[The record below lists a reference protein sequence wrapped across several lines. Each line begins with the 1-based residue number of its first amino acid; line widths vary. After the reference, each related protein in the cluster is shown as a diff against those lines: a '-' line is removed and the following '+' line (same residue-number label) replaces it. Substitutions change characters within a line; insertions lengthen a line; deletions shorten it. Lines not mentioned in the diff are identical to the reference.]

1 VHLAAAIHDETNGNP
16 FFVREL
22 YRHLVEEGRSG
33 SIDAARAELA
43 SSVPESVKH
52 VISRRLA
59 RLRAPTARMLSEM
72 SVFTRGFEYPLVR
85 ALTGMEESDLLRCLD
100 EALASGLIVERSG
113 GEHGYNFTHALVR
126 NALETQPNLDRRAR
140 WHRRAAETLE
150 EVYAGHESDHAAELA
165 AQYHASRAL
174 PGAERGIPF
183 ALTAAD
189 QAAAAGGFDRAAAL
203 LRLARDLVRVD
214 DPQARA
220 EVLRRLALAEAQALL
235 LDDASESAL
244 EAIAAAEEAATDREI
259 LTDFLT
265 LMARTLKEGGA
276 PRDRW
281 ERLLGEGLTRIS
293 DRKNL
298 RWARLKLLEDPIRTV
313 LDGSVNIGLWTGF
326 DRDAVAT
333 ARADGDEDDYARTL
347 EPYEWRSTEETRR
360 ILALTVGWR
369 RPAAIIRASDA
380 VVRDL
385 IHRHD
390 APLEGID
397 VAERMLAVSRRAGSI
412 PGQVEALV
420 QLSFG
425 HGVVGRLDRQEAALE
440 EARSLVSR
448 LGPTHRLRWV
458 VDQGGTGIQ
467 AFIRGEGDWR
477 RLAGSTTAFVA
488 RPETGRTPLGFVFSS
503 VAILAHAFG
512 GDHGEASRLL
522 RLVTPCLIDAPLTAY
537 HKATT
542 VDLCGWAAWVLGSS
556 DLAVTYQG
564 LAQEMLDESDHA
576 PLVGAHALTV
586 ARMGSL
592 VGDPSGHE
600 DRFDEAREVLERT
613 GKRAMRAI
621 VDADEA
627 QALVRWGSRDHDR
640 IETLLE
646 RAIATFG
653 RLGMTGWV
661 HRALRLRASAS
672 TWSGLT
678 PREIGVLR
686 LVAAARTNKEIAGE
700 LFISVATVE
709 RHVANIYR
717 KIGARSR
724 VEATSYALREGI
736 A

>member
-1 VHLAAAIHDETNGNP
+1 
-16 FFVREL
+16 
-22 YRHLVEEGRSG
+22 
-33 SIDAARAELA
+33 
-43 SSVPESVKH
+43 
-52 VISRRLA
+52 
-59 RLRAPTARMLSEM
+59 M
-72 SVFTRGFEYPLVR
+72 
-85 ALTGMEESDLLRCLD
+85 LD
-100 EALASGLIVERSG
+100 EA
-113 GEHGYNFTHALVR
+113 N
-126 NALETQPNLDRRAR
+126 
-140 WHRRAAETLE
+140 
-150 EVYAGHESDHAAELA
+150 
-165 AQYHASRAL
+165 
-174 PGAERGIPF
+174 
-183 ALTAAD
+183 
-189 QAAAAGGFDRAAAL
+189 
-203 LRLARDLVRVD
+203 
-214 DPQARA
+214 
-220 EVLRRLALAEAQALL
+220 
-235 LDDASESAL
+235 ESAL
-244 EAIAAAEEAATDREI
+244 QAIAAAKEAASDREI
-259 LTDFLT
+259 VTDFLT

-281 ERLLGEGLTRIS
+281 ERLVAEGLNGIS
-293 DRKNL
+293 QRRNL

-313 LDGSVNIGLWTGF
+313 LDASVNIGLWTGF

-333 ARADGDEDDYARTL
+333 ARTDGDEDDYARTL
-347 EPYEWRSTEETRR
+347 EPYEWRSADETRR
-360 ILALTVGWR
+360 VLALTGGWR
-369 RPAAIIRASDA
+369 RPAAVIRASDA

-385 IHRHD
+385 LHRHD

-397 VAERMLAVSRRAGSI
+397 VAEPMLAASRRAGSI

-458 VDQGGTGIQ
+458 VDQGGAGIQ

-477 RLAGSTTAFVA
+477 RLAESTTVFIA

-503 VAILAHAFG
+503 VAILAHAFAG
-512 GDHGEASRLL
+512 NHGETSRLL
-522 RLVTPCLIDAPLTAY
+522 RLVTPCLIDAAVTAY

-542 VDLCGWAAWVLGSS
+542 VDLCGWAVWELGSS

-564 LAQEMLDESDHA
+564 LAQEMLDESEHA

-592 VGDPSGHE
+592 VGDPNDYR
-600 DRFDEAREVLERT
+600 DRFDEARDGLERA

-627 QALVRWGSRDHDR
+627 KALVRWGSRDHDR
-640 IETLLE
+640 IEALLE
-646 RAIATFG
+646 RAIAAFG
-653 RLGMTGWV
+653 GLGMTGWE
-661 HRALRLRASAS
+661 HRALRLRASVA
-672 TWSGLT
+672 TWNGLT

-724 VEATSYALREGI
+724 VEATSYALREGL